1 MRLEERGQRTVGFL
15 FIIMSTTL
23 PLRQEI
29 ILGSDGKFIKRET
42 RESVIADADSAIASC
57 MRDDTLRMSNIP
69 VSIPVLNREYHCFYA
84 HNSGINP
91 DYVYAFVN
99 LADGFPLPG
108 AKFKPVEWH
117 NQLYQL
123 YIPPSRRSSRDD
135 QYTHQDPEGTINPND
150 IPMYN
155 NTDYAMFMMIRF
167 PCRYLGTKNAKLQHY
182 NEPATAYLFGV
193 HKESRNIVTFN
204 LPNIYDDGRI
214 CGGNDFCDPKL
225 IDGSESIGYL
235 QTAVTNLMKVLFES
249 PCNRDLYYEERVDN
263 HCLWF
268 KEGDD
273 FATVPTSKMKDYNE
287 EYKPAHHFF
296 QDITNSNL
304 IDFAS
309 CLQST
314 AN

>member
-1 MRLEERGQRTVGFL
+1 
-15 FIIMSTTL
+15 MSTTL

-69 VSIPVLNREYHCFYA
+69 VSIPVLNKEYHCYYA
-84 HNSGINP
+84 HNSGVNP
-91 DYVYAFVN
+91 ENCYAFVN

-108 AKFKPVEWH
+108 ANFKATDDERIW
-117 NQLYQL
+117 QL
-123 YIPPSRRSSRDD
+123 YIPHERDED
-135 QYTHQDPEGTINPND
+135 RGELPDSWYQPND
-150 IPMYN
+150 LPMYN
-155 NTDYAMFMMIRF
+155 NTDYSMWLMIRF
-167 PCRYLGTKNAKLQHY
+167 PCRYLGTKQAKLQATR
-182 NEPATAYLFGV
+182 EPMTAYLFGV

-204 LPNIYDDGRI
+204 LPNIYDDGRL
-214 CGGNDFCDPKL
+214 CGGNDFRDLEIAQSTMP
-225 IDGSESIGYL
+225 IGYL

-249 PCNRDLYYEERVDN
+249 KCNRDLYYRERVDA
-263 HCLWF
+263 HCLWYR
-268 KEGDD
+268 EDND
-273 FATVPTSKMKDYNE
+273 FATVPTSAMTDYYPN
-287 EYKPAHHFF
+287 YKSSSAFF

-314 AN
+314 TN

>member
-1 MRLEERGQRTVGFL
+1 
-15 FIIMSTTL
+15 MSTTL

-69 VSIPVLNREYHCFYA
+69 VSIPVLNKEYHCYYA

-91 DYVYAFVN
+91 EYCYAFVN

-108 AKFKPVEWH
+108 ANFKQTDDERIW
-117 NQLYQL
+117 QL
-123 YIPPSRRSSRDD
+123 YIPHERDEERGELPD
-135 QYTHQDPEGTINPND
+135 SWYQPND
-150 IPMYN
+150 LPMYN
-155 NTDYAMFMMIRF
+155 NTDYSMWLMIRF
-167 PCRYLGTKNAKLQHY
+167 PCRYLGTKQAKLHQS
-182 NEPATAYLFGV
+182 NEPAIAYLFGV

-204 LPNIYDDGRI
+204 LPNIYDDGRL
-214 CGGNDFCDPKL
+214 CGGNDFKDEQL
-225 IDGSESIGYL
+225 ASGSKPIGYL

-249 PCNRDLYYEERVDN
+249 KCNRDLYYRERVDA
-263 HCLWF
+263 HCLWYR
-268 KEGDD
+268 EGND
-273 FATVPTSKMKDYNE
+273 FATVPTSAMKDYYPN
-287 EYKPAHHFF
+287 YKSSSAFF

-304 IDFAS
+304 LDFAS

-314 AN
+314 TS